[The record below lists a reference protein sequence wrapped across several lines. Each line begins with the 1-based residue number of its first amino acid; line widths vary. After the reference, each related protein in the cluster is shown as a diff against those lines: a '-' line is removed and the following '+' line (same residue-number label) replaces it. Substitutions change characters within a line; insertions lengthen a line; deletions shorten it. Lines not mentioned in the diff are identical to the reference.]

1 MPLESSDRQY
11 LRATQGY
18 LELGM
23 YSEAAAELEKIDPVC
38 LAVPEVLSVRLSV
51 YAGLQ
56 KWEMMQ
62 IAAKRLSK
70 HNPKNIQWAI
80 SLAYATRRVESIEA
94 AKSVLSEAVKSH
106 PEDPTIHYNLACY
119 ECQLGNLSAAKEHLV
134 RATKAGVKF
143 RTMALDD
150 TDLEP
155 LWSEI
160 ARLDA

>member
-1 MPLESSDRQY
+1 M
-11 LRATQGY
+11 
-18 LELGM
+18 
-23 YSEAAAELEKIDPVC
+23 
-38 LAVPEVLSVRLSV
+38 
-51 YAGLQ
+51 
-56 KWEMMQ
+56 
-62 IAAKRLSK
+62 AAKRLSK

-106 PEDPTIHYNLACY
+106 PE
-119 ECQLGNLSAAKEHLV
+119 EHLV